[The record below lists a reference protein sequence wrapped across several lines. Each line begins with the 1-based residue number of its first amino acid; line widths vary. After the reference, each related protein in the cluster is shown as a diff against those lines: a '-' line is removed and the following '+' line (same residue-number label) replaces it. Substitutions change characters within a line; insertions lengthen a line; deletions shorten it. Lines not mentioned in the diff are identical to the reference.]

1 MEFDAVILAGGRS
14 SRLGGVPK
22 AGLMVDGA
30 TLLAW
35 ALRAAGDARRI
46 VIVGPASGD
55 LPPGVLGCREDPPFS
70 GPAAAIAAGLSAL
83 AAQGSGTQ
91 GSGTQGSGMQGPN
104 GLPGG
109 TVADA
114 PAPLTLVLAC
124 DMPRVAGA
132 VAALLDAAAEDPDGD
147 PAGARSGLVAV
158 SADGRTQ
165 PLVGLYDTAAL
176 QQAVADAA
184 RRNTLEGGSV
194 FALLASLELRTIPV
208 PPGSTDD
215 VDTWDDASVLG
226 AASPGAGTSGTLRP
240 NSTLEANGEKPG

>member
-30 TLLAW
+30 TLLQR
-35 ALRAAGDARRI
+35 ALHAARDARRI
-46 VIVGPASGD
+46 VVVGPDTGD
-55 LPPGVLGCREDPPFS
+55 LPPGVLGCREHPPFA
-70 GPAAAIAAGLSAL
+70 GPAAAIAAGLTAL
-83 AAQGSGTQ
+83 TAQGAGAQGSAGR
-91 GSGTQGSGMQGPN
+91 
-104 GLPGG
+104 PGE
-109 TVADA
+109 AA
-114 PAPLTLVLAC
+114 AESPAPLTLVLAC

-132 VAALLDAAAEDPDGD
+132 VTALLDTASGNPGAA
-147 PAGARSGLVAV
+147 PAGAGDGVVAV

-165 PLVGLYDTAAL
+165 PLVGLYGTAAL
-176 QQAVADAA
+176 QRAVADAA

-215 VDTWDDASVLG
+215 VDTWDDASALG
-226 AASPGAGTSGTLRP
+226 AARPGPGTSGALRP
-240 NSTLEANGEKPG
+240 NSTLEANGEEPG